1 MGELGVHSAA
11 LMADHHIK
19 DMEFSESALK
29 AAAALPSKVTA
40 DQKKSR
46 RDLTKEDISIFT
58 VGESNADLDNAFSV
72 TSAEKGI
79 YEIGIHVTDVS
90 NYVCS
95 NTPLDREARE
105 RSCSVNLVDK
115 KVAILPPS
123 FTESHCSLGVANQDR
138 LAFSVL
144 CRFTENGVLL
154 HAWIGKTVIHS
165 KGHVSLSS
173 TQQSGP
179 LKKDF
184 ETILKICQ
192 KLQYNRL
199 HKLNG
204 VSLAKSYEIFK
215 IAECGYPEEISRVN
229 QTDKDVLLQELLIV
243 ANIEVA
249 QKVSSRFPDQAL
261 LYRQDEPKLSKLVK
275 LLIIYRVDLIIY

>member
-29 AAAALPSKVTA
+29 AAAVIPSKITTEHR
-40 DQKKSR
+40 KSR

-58 VGESNADLDNAFSV
+58 IGESNTDLDYAFSV
-72 TSAEKGI
+72 TNTEKNI
-79 YEIGIHVTDVS
+79 FEIGIHVTDVS
-90 NYVCS
+90 NYVRL

-115 KVAILPPS
+115 KVSILPPL
-123 FTESHCSLGVANQDR
+123 FTESHCSLGTVNQDR
-138 LAFSVL
+138 LAFSIL

-154 HAWIGKTVIHS
+154 HAWIGKTVIKS
-165 KGHVSLSS
+165 KGHVNLSL
-173 TQQSGP
+173 TQQNEP
-179 LKKDF
+179 LKADT

-192 KLQYNRL
+192 KLQHNRL

-204 VSLAKSYEIFK
+204 LSLAKSYEIFK

-229 QTDKDVLLQELLIV
+229 QTDKDVLLEELLII

-249 QKVSSRFPDQAL
+249 QKISSRFPDQAL
-261 LYRQDEPKLSKLVK
+261 LYRQDEPKLSKLVSFSSC
-275 LLIIYRVDLIIY
+275 